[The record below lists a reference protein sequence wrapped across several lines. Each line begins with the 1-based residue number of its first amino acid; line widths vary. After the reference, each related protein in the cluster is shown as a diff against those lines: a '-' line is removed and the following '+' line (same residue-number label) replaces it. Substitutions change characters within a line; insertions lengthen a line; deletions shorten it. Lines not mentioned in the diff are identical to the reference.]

1 MVMWDLEPSDPLTT
15 PPVFWTEVFSRPD
28 SRWLPVD
35 PIRAIVNKRKVFD
48 PTPVGTSSRLVKV
61 DNRMTYVLA
70 VEEDGYMRDVTPRYA
85 KQYSAKVSK
94 VQSGGRGR
102 REWWEQVVQT
112 VTRPYKLVRDIDA
125 IHFSTTSSSDI
136 CLKHRDDVE
145 DDELVVNQFT
155 EGMPT
160 TLGGFKDHPLCAA
173 SVSFSRVQAHTSLL
187 AMCWNGTCCGTRS
200 SPKMHP
206 NSARSAVNLSI
217 LAAMFCTSKQQRTGC
232 ALGASCVPANNHSS
246 TSNSARQL

>member
-1 MVMWDLEPSDPLTT
+1 MWVVEPSDPLTT

-112 VTRPYKLVRDIDA
+112 VTRPYKLVRDIDV
-125 IHFSTTSSSDI
+125 IYFSSSSPSDI

-173 SVSFSRVQAHTSLL
+173 SVSFL
-187 AMCWNGTCCGTRS
+187 ASKFTR
-200 SPKMHP
+200 
-206 NSARSAVNLSI
+206 LY
-217 LAAMFCTSKQQRTGC
+217 
-232 ALGASCVPANNHSS
+232 
-246 TSNSARQL
+246 